1 MGLEAGQ
8 FVRLL
13 FWGGEGVRDG
23 EIPFSRDS
31 SCSWVASPAFL
42 IKSSPG
48 GSRLWALSH
57 ESTLWRKESVFAKGW
72 GFTISA

>member
-1 MGLEAGQ
+1 M
-8 FVRLL
+8 RLL

-57 ESTLWRKESVFAKGW
+57 ESTL
-72 GFTISA
+72 